1 VVSNPYLN
9 LEPIKS
15 ALINNEDF
23 NLPAT
28 ELGFVWTS
36 GEALLTFVTSRSF
49 LDDALSRLN
58 IKAILVD
65 KHVELSNITS
75 SSTTRIIQ
83 VENAKLN
90 FSRLHNSLRQFVK
103 FDKTQIDK
111 TAQIHP
117 SALIDPIGV
126 KIGKDCVVEAFTSI
140 EAGSTIGDYS
150 IIRSGC
156 RIGTNA
162 MDIKEDE
169 DGNPYMTDHLGGVVI
184 GSHVE
189 IGYNSVVDR
198 AIFRQTATTIG
209 DYTKTSCL
217 VNISHGVRLG
227 NRNRLAAGVKICGS
241 TIVGDDNWFGPGAI
255 SSNLLNIGSRNFIAL
270 GASVLGDLKDDA
282 KVVGTRVFSDRKLF

>member
-1 VVSNPYLN
+1 MSTSFLS
-9 LEPIKS
+9 LEPIQS
-15 ALINNEDF
+15 ALLHDEELI
-23 NLPAT
+23 LPAT
-28 ELGFVWTS
+28 ELGFVWTL

-49 LDDALSRLN
+49 LEDALSRSN
-58 IKAILVD
+58 VKAVLVD
-65 KHVELSNITS
+65 SRVDLLDIPNS
-75 SSTTRIIQ
+75 SGTRIVQI
-83 VENAKLN
+83 ENAKLN
-90 FSRLHNSLRQFVK
+90 FSRLHNSLRQFVA
-103 FDKTQIDK
+103 FDETEIDK
-111 TAQIHP
+111 TSLIHP
-117 SALIDPIGV
+117 SALIDPLGV
-126 KIGKDCVVEAFTSI
+126 KIGKHCVVEAFTSI
-140 EAGSTIGDYS
+140 EAGTTIGDYS

-198 AIFRQTATTIG
+198 AIFRQTATTVG

-241 TIVGDDNWFGPGAI
+241 TVVGDDNWFGPGAI
-255 SSNLLNIGSRNFIAL
+255 SSNLLKIGSRNFIAL

-282 KVVGTRVFSDRKLF
+282 KVVGTRVFNDRKLF